1 MMQPTTRSSETTGE
15 KLRAEA
21 EYLHRILFGGDAPDE
36 VKRQYAAVLRQAQDR
51 RLREAGDDG
60 ETGNAPIIATG
71 DIDRLLTSG
80 VDLEAVEYALRKKNP
95 ANPLTERFRVLCYL
109 VEARP
114 EYFDRFV
121 AERRSFFSGVLALAF
136 HTVRSIYKAIK
147 GGFLARRHGIC

>member
-1 MMQPTTRSSETTGE
+1 MHPTTRSSAASDE
-15 KLRAEA
+15 KLAREA
-21 EYLHRILFGGDAPDE
+21 EVFHRILFGRAAPDE
-36 VKRQYAAVLRQAQDR
+36 VRRQYAAALA
-51 RLREAGDDG
+51 A
-60 ETGNAPIIATG
+60 NPISRGG
-71 DIDRLLTSG
+71 DIEALIGAG

-147 GGFLARRHGIC
+147 GGFLARRHGIG